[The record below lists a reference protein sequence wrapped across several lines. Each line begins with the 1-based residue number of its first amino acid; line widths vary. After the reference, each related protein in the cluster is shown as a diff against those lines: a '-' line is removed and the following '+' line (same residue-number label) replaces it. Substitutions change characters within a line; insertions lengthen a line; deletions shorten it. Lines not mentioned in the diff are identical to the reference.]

1 MRRLRRWLDN
11 ETIEV
16 PTLSGPLLQ
25 QALVG
30 WCGTRRYGA
39 LETSMRWNP
48 YGLVRLAVL
57 YRGRAIPL
65 VGGVLAHGSATGA
78 YAVSQ
83 EWLDRAAALRPRA
96 CPGVFLADRGLADP
110 QLLGHLSR
118 LGWHLRMRSKSTFW
132 GYRPGRAP
140 FQAGR
145 IGWAPGHARLWPRV
159 WLTGTYLGPV
169 PLAVARPLGSD
180 EYGAVISEELTEVET
195 VQEYGLRFDI
205 KENFLD
211 DKSHGFQLASS
222 LRRSAK
228 ALERLCCVLAMT
240 TLSLGSVGTEVVKRG
255 KRRWVDPHWFR
266 GSSYVKIG

>member
-110 QLLGHLSR
+110 QLLGHLPR
-118 LGWHLRMRSKSTFW
+118 LGWHFGLNHGIGLSTPHDQSASHW
-132 GYRPGRAP
+132 NDTHRA
-140 FQAGR
+140 GVIR
-145 IGWAPGHARLWPRV
+145 I
-159 WLTGTYLGPV
+159 
-169 PLAVARPLGSD
+169 
-180 EYGAVISEELTEVET
+180 
-195 VQEYGLRFDI
+195 
-205 KENFLD
+205 
-211 DKSHGFQLASS
+211 
-222 LRRSAK
+222 
-228 ALERLCCVLAMT
+228 
-240 TLSLGSVGTEVVKRG
+240 TL
-255 KRRWVDPHWFR
+255 
-266 GSSYVKIG
+266 